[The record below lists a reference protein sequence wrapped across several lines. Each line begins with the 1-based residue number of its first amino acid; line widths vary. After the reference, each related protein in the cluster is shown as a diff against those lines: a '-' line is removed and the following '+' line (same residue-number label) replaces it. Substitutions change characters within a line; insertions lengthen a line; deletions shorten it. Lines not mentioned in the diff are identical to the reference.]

1 MSLILSIETSQ
12 EKCSVAVH
20 KDYILLASASEA
32 EPRSHAA
39 KLAILIQEVIQR
51 ASCSLNQLSAVAV
64 SAGPG
69 SYTGLR
75 IGSSTAK
82 GLCYALGIPL
92 IAINTLDV
100 LIAQVMNDGQVTAQ
114 LLCPMIDARRMEV
127 YCKIIDGKNFEIQE
141 MKAVVVN
148 EHTFTHLLEKSSI
161 HFFGSGALKC
171 KQVISHPNAKFSDV
185 YPEATAMGK
194 LAFQKLTSGEI
205 ENSITFEPVY
215 LKEFQ
220 TGKDRVGNGRG

>member
-1 MSLILSIETSQ
+1 MTLILSIETSQ

-20 KDYILLASASEA
+20 NGHVLLASASEA

-39 KLAILIQEVIQR
+39 KLAILIEEVMQQ
-51 ASCSLNQLSAVAV
+51 ANCSLNQLSAVAV

-82 GLCYALGIPL
+82 GLCYALSIPL
-92 IAINTLDV
+92 VAINTLDV
-100 LIAQVMNDGQVTAQ
+100 LIAQVMDDPRVNAQ

-127 YCKIIDGKNFEIQE
+127 YCKIVDGKNLQIQE

-148 EHTFTHLLEKSSI
+148 EHTFTHLLENYSI
-161 HFFGSGALKC
+161 LFFGSGALKC
-171 KQVISHPNAKFSDV
+171 KQVICHTNAQFSEV
-185 YPEATAMGK
+185 YPEATAIGW

-220 TGKDRVGNGRG
+220 SGKDRVGNG